1 MAPPAAPSPSPR
13 PAPAPLA
20 VPSVRPMVTAPR
32 PRRRGARSL
41 PAATPGSGGAAA
53 AASGTPPRAA
63 RRNISY
69 PSRTWSMAMSD
80 VSESV
85 ILSNGSILS
94 NASGPG
100 IIAAND
106 GDVAVQQLSSKET
119 PRTKAS
125 PNGCLQ
131 LNGTIK
137 PSFLPLDN
145 QRTQQMLSQCCHP
158 CPYHHSLSSH
168 NNKQEC
174 HSVVGSSA
182 SSPMTSCCMQPH
194 TEYSASICQKHP
206 PIYQPAC
213 CLQPSP
219 SFCLH
224 HQWPDHFQHQPVQQH
239 IARIRPAR
247 PFKLPKSYA
256 ALIADWPVVVLGMC
270 TVLIVVCALVGILVP
285 DLPDFS
291 DPLLGFEPRGT
302 AIGQRLVTWNNMVK
316 NTGYKATLAN
326 YPFKYADE
334 QAKSHQDDR
343 WSDDHYEREKRQAE
357 WNFHKDTFFCD
368 IPSKWRNNVRRIS
381 F

>member
-1 MAPPAAPSPSPR
+1 
-13 PAPAPLA
+13 
-20 VPSVRPMVTAPR
+20 
-32 PRRRGARSL
+32 
-41 PAATPGSGGAAA
+41 
-53 AASGTPPRAA
+53 
-63 RRNISY
+63 
-69 PSRTWSMAMSD
+69 MAMSD

-94 NASGPG
+94 SASGPG

-119 PRTKAS
+119 PRTKAN

-239 IARIRPAR
+239 IARIRQNILTAQTR
-247 PFKLPKSYA
+247 P
-256 ALIADWPVVVLGMC
+256 
-270 TVLIVVCALVGILVP
+270 
-285 DLPDFS
+285 
-291 DPLLGFEPRGT
+291 
-302 AIGQRLVTWNNMVK
+302 VK
-316 NTGYKATLAN
+316 FQL
-326 YPFKYADE
+326 
-334 QAKSHQDDR
+334 SVH
-343 WSDDHYEREKRQAE
+343 
-357 WNFHKDTFFCD
+357 
-368 IPSKWRNNVRRIS
+368 IRI
-381 F
+381 